1 MSKQIQQYT
10 VKADRETGEWVEEA
24 KHVGVVE
31 LSAWHAKQDT
41 AEAHFDTY
49 EFEDET
55 RAIEVVWID

>member
-24 KHVGVVE
+24 KHVGAVE

-41 AEAHFDTY
+41 AAAHFDTY
-49 EFEDET
+49 EFEGET
-55 RAIEVVWID
+55 RAIEVVWVD